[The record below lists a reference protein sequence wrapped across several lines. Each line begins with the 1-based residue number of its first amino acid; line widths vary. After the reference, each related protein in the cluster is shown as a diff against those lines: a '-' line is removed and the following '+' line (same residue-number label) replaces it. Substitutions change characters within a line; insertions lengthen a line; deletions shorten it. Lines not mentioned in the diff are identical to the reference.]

1 MKISIFRMIKINS
14 PISTIIFLFII
25 HVSAFSDQESLAS
38 HLQNL
43 NSDIYKICEKEV
55 RDSLDN
61 LIGRYGTYG
70 IYPRKQ
76 NEWFQNSI
84 KVDLEEGHYTEAGA
98 RFLRAYETL
107 NDLKYLHAG
116 LKTADFFHQIQHTNG
131 SFPTAALVEKG
142 GKAIPIVGKKHKHP
156 LGVARIEDAH
166 QYPAFCLMLYA
177 YKLTQQAKYLKS
189 AKKLGDLFF
198 EKIQYHD
205 WGCFPD
211 YWDGKYRPIKKAYI
225 EDDDMDLGV
234 PNGGSYS
241 DHATYDG
248 FMITLIMYHLT
259 GDDKYLKYSSKLGQ
273 WLFLTHLGEGDTR
286 GWADNYDR
294 LNNPVY
300 ARHHEGLNID
310 PRNANRFTL
319 PMMMWFYVMTKE
331 ERYRILYEET
341 VSWLS
346 SKKHPDGE
354 SAPKHEWFTG
364 TNLSRLGWPSEYLPD
379 GTEAWTSG
387 YKSYQYKK
395 PSTWPKELKN
405 LGLLNGGHPKY
416 TTKKVQLE
424 GAYKML
430 AILKTDGLQGWS
442 RLFDGNAQW
451 NSQEFIQKRIEAASR
466 CIKTTKAP
474 KLLDE
479 KWQYVWDYRLAI
491 GKIKLKHAAYGGH
504 GLLKWTE
511 MYTDLWNVHYDWT
524 SRVISVDNWLD
535 VPIPKLQNF
544 MEAEKANFKGYQIN
558 NEIWGASG
566 SGYLDPDARG
576 SENVWK
582 ISSPISG
589 SFNMVIV
596 WANGSGIDRN
606 MQLIL
611 NGSLIQKIT
620 FKRYVNINKW
630 HGKVV
635 KIPMKKGENI
645 LCLSSQEK
653 GPSIDFI
660 YFTEPIF
667 NSDYIANFDAFRLF
681 SNWVH

>member
-1 MKISIFRMIKINS
+1 MKISIFRIIKINL
-14 PISTIIFLFII
+14 PISTIILLFII
-25 HVSAFSDQESLAS
+25 RVSAFSDQESLSS

-43 NSDIYKICEKEV
+43 NYDIYKKCEKEV

-61 LIGRYGTYG
+61 LIGRYGAYG

-98 RFLRAYETL
+98 RFLRAYETF

-116 LKTADFFHQIQHTNG
+116 LKTADFFHQIQHANG

-177 YKLTQQAKYLKS
+177 YKLTEQAKYLKS

-248 FMITLIMYHLT
+248 FMITLVMYHLT

-364 TNLSRLGWPSEYLPD
+364 TNLSQLGWPSEYLPD

-511 MYTDLWNVHYDWT
+511 LYTDLWNVHYDWT

-535 VPIPKLQNF
+535 VPIPKLQDF

-576 SENVWK
+576 SEIVWK
-582 ISSPISG
+582 ISSPILG

-611 NGSLIQKIT
+611 NGSLLQKIT
-620 FKRYVNINKW
+620 FKSFRNINKW

-645 LCLSSQEK
+645 LCLSSKEK

-667 NSDYIANFDAFRLF
+667 ESDSISNFDAFR
-681 SNWVH
+681 